1 MKTRTSGHLLSFYYL
16 RRLEYKNQHSELNML
31 KEDLDLFQE
40 ITQLLLDKEQQ
51 EPVAPPIQP
60 SELFETLDIKLS
72 HEPCDQQA
80 FEKAL
85 KEVVLN
91 TPRTATNQ
99 FFNQLFGGRKGKA
112 VLGDLL
118 AVMLNNS
125 MYTYKVAGP
134 MVGVEKE
141 IMHQIRDL
149 IGFPSTS
156 DGTIAPGGS
165 MSNFMAMIMGRD
177 AYNEKI
183 KTDGVHQ
190 RLTLY
195 TSRESHYSIPKN
207 AAFMGIGRNHVRY
220 VDTDDKGRMDP
231 TDLKHKIEEDKA
243 NGLHPFF
250 INITAGTTV
259 LGAFDPIEPIAE
271 IGKAN
276 NLWLHVDGAY
286 CGSVIFSEQYKHL
299 VEGLE
304 LVDSFSVNAHKMLST
319 PLTCSIIMA
328 KDKKY
333 LYDSFSN
340 NAEYL
345 YQTDGDDY
353 NLGKT
358 SLQCGRRNDALK
370 FWTLWKAVGTMGLG
384 EMVDQQFHL
393 ADVARE
399 YVRKNEDYTLY
410 SFDESIGICFNYKD
424 IPADVL
430 CSKLYNKAEL
440 MVGYGNYE
448 KDQFVRLVTINSSIS
463 EEDIID
469 FFKNLEAFAEE
480 HITALSTAE

>member
-1 MKTRTSGHLLSFYYL
+1 
-16 RRLEYKNQHSELNML
+16 ML

-40 ITQLLLDKEQQ
+40 ITEKLIEKEKL

-60 SELFETLDIKLS
+60 SELFETLDIRLS
-72 HEPCDQQA
+72 QEPCNEADFQ
-80 FEKAL
+80 KAL
-85 KEVVLN
+85 KDIVLN

-141 IMHQIRDL
+141 IMRQIVQL
-149 IGFPSTS
+149 IDYPSAA

-165 MSNFMAMIMGRD
+165 MSNFMAMVMGRD
-177 AYNEKI
+177 AFNARI
-183 KTDGVHQ
+183 KTDGVQ
-190 RLTLY
+190 QKMTLY

-207 AAFMGIGRNHVRY
+207 AAFMGIGRNQVRY
-220 VDTDDKGRMDP
+220 IDTDEQGRMN
-231 TDLKHKIEEDKA
+231 TDLLEKQIEKDKKDGFA
-243 NGLHPFF
+243 PFF
-250 INITAGTTV
+250 VNATAGTTV

-271 IGKAN
+271 ICEKHQ
-276 NLWLHVDGAY
+276 LWLHVDGAY
-286 CGSVIFSEQYKHL
+286 CGSVIFSQKHRHL
-299 VEGLE
+299 VKGLDKA
-304 LVDSFSVNAHKMLST
+304 DSFSLNAHKMLSV
-319 PLTCSIIMA
+319 PLSCSIIIA
-328 KDKKY
+328 KDKKH

-340 NAEYL
+340 DAEYL

-370 FWTLWKAVGTMGLG
+370 FWTLWKAVGTQGLA
-384 EMVDQQFHL
+384 EMVDEQFHL
-393 ADVARE
+393 ADVARN
-399 YVRKNEDYTLY
+399 YVRNHADYTLY
-410 SFDESIGICFNYKD
+410 SFNESIGVCFNYKK

-430 CSKLYNKAEL
+430 CSKLYKNAEL
-440 MVGYGNYE
+440 MVGYGHYE
-448 KDQFVRLVTINSSIS
+448 SDQFVRLVTINSSIS
-463 EEDIID
+463 EQDVID

-480 HITALSTAE
+480 NMPSMT